1 MANKKKGLLPLV
13 IGAIAVAVAVIL
25 SDEKNRAKAKK
36 TIDEAKKDP
45 QAFSQKTVKKAEQ
58 TAKEIAAKAKAA
70 AAKAKMAAEKE
81 AKIVAKK
88 AKTAGK
94 KAIEQ
99 HQTQTTSK
107 VKGKAK

>member
-1 MANKKKGLLPLV
+1 
-13 IGAIAVAVAVIL
+13 
-25 SDEKNRAKAKK
+25 
-36 TIDEAKKDP
+36 
-45 QAFSQKTVKKAEQ
+45 
-58 TAKEIAAKAKAA
+58 
-70 AAKAKMAAEKE
+70 MAAEKE